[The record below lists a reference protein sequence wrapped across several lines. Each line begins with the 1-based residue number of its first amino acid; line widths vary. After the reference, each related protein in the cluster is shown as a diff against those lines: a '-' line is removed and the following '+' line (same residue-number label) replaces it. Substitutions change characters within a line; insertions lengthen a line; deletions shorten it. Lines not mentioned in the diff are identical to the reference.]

1 MKIRINSTSFLIP
14 GNENWKH
21 LKKNNDLFFSDY
33 GNFNNTNLHDKIDVE
48 INLFFLPDLFDFIQQ
63 ENLIYKKEIKKI
75 SNIIKLIKQKF
86 RNNNKK
92 IIVGISGY
100 LYNNIINFS
109 KLINV
114 SFQLKNYFLDQLY
127 KLAKTYNNLFVVDLD
142 TIFSENGHKYCLDQ
156 RNYYIFKCRLSTFG
170 IEIVSKNLGDLVK
183 RINSTNKKVLLVDCD
198 NTIWGGVLGEEGI
211 ENIQIGQDGI
221 GTAFSDFQKSILK
234 VKNSGILIVLVSK
247 NNREDVEN
255 VLENHQSMILKKKDI
270 TAMKVN
276 WNEKSKNI
284 RQLSQDL
291 SLGLNSFVFWD
302 DNPIEREKVRAQLKE
317 VDVIEPET
325 DVTSWPKQL
334 LEYKGFSK
342 FIVTKEDILK
352 TKQYKIREKFIED
365 KYSSKNEINYLKS
378 IKIKPSLVKIDKSTL
393 NRTVQ
398 MCQKTNQFNLRTKK
412 YNTNDILKLKDKNI
426 CFLVKLKDIYGDHGI
441 IAFIS
446 LNIIKDKFIFIDS
459 FLMSCRILGRY
470 VESWILNEIRKI
482 AIKRK
487 IDFIL
492 AEYIPTKRNIV
503 ARNFILKNN
512 FKKIPKKKVSNLDIF
527 FKKLINENN
536 NSEFY
541 KINTKT
547 IIPNL
552 EIYEKN
558 SK

>member
-33 GNFNNTNLHDKIDVE
+33 GNFNNTNLHEKVDVE
-48 INLFFLPDLFDFIQQ
+48 INLLFLPDLFDFIQQ

-109 KLINV
+109 KFINV

-170 IEIVSKNLGDLVK
+170 IEILSKNLGDLVK
-183 RINSTNKKVLLVDCD
+183 RLNSTNKKVLLLDCD

-255 VLENHQSMILKKKDI
+255 VLENHQSMILRKKDI

-284 RQLSQDL
+284 RQLSKDL

-446 LNIIKDKFIFIDS
+446 LNIIKNKFIFIDS

-512 FKKIPKKKVSNLDIF
+512 FKKIPKKKVSNFDIF
-527 FKKLINENN
+527 IKKLINENN

>member
-33 GNFNNTNLHDKIDVE
+33 GNFNNTNLHEKVDVE
-48 INLFFLPDLFDFIQQ
+48 INLLFLPDLFDFIQQ

-109 KLINV
+109 KFINV

-142 TIFSENGHKYCLDQ
+142 TIFSEYGHKYCLDQ

-170 IEIVSKNLGDLVK
+170 IEILSKNLGDLVK
-183 RINSTNKKVLLVDCD
+183 RLNSTNKKVLLVDCD

-255 VLENHQSMILKKKDI
+255 VLENHQSMILRKKDI

-365 KYSSKNEINYLKS
+365 KYSSKNDINYLKS

-482 AIKRK
+482 AIKKK

-503 ARNFILKNN
+503 AKNFILKNN
-512 FKKIPKKKVSNLDIF
+512 FKKISKKKVSNFDIF
-527 FKKLINENN
+527 IKKLINENN

>member
-1 MKIRINSTSFLIP
+1 
-14 GNENWKH
+14 
-21 LKKNNDLFFSDY
+21 
-33 GNFNNTNLHDKIDVE
+33 
-48 INLFFLPDLFDFIQQ
+48 
-63 ENLIYKKEIKKI
+63 
-75 SNIIKLIKQKF
+75 
-86 RNNNKK
+86 
-92 IIVGISGY
+92 
-100 LYNNIINFS
+100 
-109 KLINV
+109 
-114 SFQLKNYFLDQLY
+114 
-127 KLAKTYNNLFVVDLD
+127 
-142 TIFSENGHKYCLDQ
+142 
-156 RNYYIFKCRLSTFG
+156 
-170 IEIVSKNLGDLVK
+170 
-183 RINSTNKKVLLVDCD
+183 
-198 NTIWGGVLGEEGI
+198 
-211 ENIQIGQDGI
+211 
-221 GTAFSDFQKSILK
+221 
-234 VKNSGILIVLVSK
+234 
-247 NNREDVEN
+247 
-255 VLENHQSMILKKKDI
+255 
-270 TAMKVN
+270 
-276 WNEKSKNI
+276 
-284 RQLSQDL
+284 
-291 SLGLNSFVFWD
+291 
-302 DNPIEREKVRAQLKE
+302 
-317 VDVIEPET
+317 
-325 DVTSWPKQL
+325 
-334 LEYKGFSK
+334 
-342 FIVTKEDILK
+342 
-352 TKQYKIREKFIED
+352 
-365 KYSSKNEINYLKS
+365 
-378 IKIKPSLVKIDKSTL
+378 
-393 NRTVQ
+393 
-398 MCQKTNQFNLRTKK
+398 MCQKTHQFNLRTKK